1 MQSENLSNM
10 VNLSSLLLKY
20 NNFSKVENDI
30 FLYIDRI
37 LENAFEIHKKH
48 AEANKELA
56 ALDDQIAVKQKYLHK
71 VVTSHNSESPAK
83 KRKVQS
89 LDSSLSAC
97 KENVSILEDS
107 TFFPHK
113 SDSDVSSKLEQ
124 NIIDSDEPFFA
135 LTQTPPS
142 PGPPVREALSPRNDA
157 CSKPSTARTKL
168 LFGEEIKSPKKII
181 RESKLA
187 NRLNAVEASSGY
199 RVKPIVPSTVTPTST
214 GKWTGKKGK
223 LESPSSVEHTPTGL
237 KRFYSLTDGK
247 QRFRQAKLNF
257 PRQNNHSPGNEPD
270 QTVND
275 TLFSDFVVPT
285 PPSVANK
292 SKMLRSLR
300 MKKQSSM
307 ISRGHGDRSAAKESS
322 LTTASATTGDDCKR
336 DLSQEEDINQTYCSG
351 VESIHHTVK
360 DLSVN
365 IKQEPDSQKA
375 KQPPAF
381 KRTDLATNQQRIRN
395 EDSESNEI
403 ILIRTPSQ
411 QSIITVVESQHEN
424 DEFITELH
432 NEQANRMREPAGK
445 GMNSILCNNVQRTT
459 HDFGGGPSGGNN
471 PLYKHNLEPL
481 REVLCNDCMKLY
493 KFYTARGI
501 SNDAALSKLTRN
513 CRGCRTA
520 QLHHTPPG
528 FWDPDFLPT
537 PQ

>member
-1 MQSENLSNM
+1 M
-10 VNLSSLLLKY
+10 VNLCSLLLKY
-20 NNFSKVENDI
+20 NNFSKVEDDI

-48 AEANKELA
+48 AEANKQLA
-56 ALDDQIAVKQKYLHK
+56 ALDEQIADKQKYLPNIC
-71 VVTSHNSESPAK
+71 VNLHNSQSPIK

-142 PGPPVREALSPRNDA
+142 PAPPVRDALSPQNHLSA
-157 CSKPSTARTKL
+157 KLSTARTKL
-168 LFGEEIKSPKKII
+168 LFGDEIKSPKKII
-181 RESKLA
+181 RESKFG
-187 NRLNAVEASSGY
+187 NRLYAAEASPGFG
-199 RVKPIVPSTVTPTST
+199 VKPSGPSTVTPTST

-223 LESPSSVEHTPTGL
+223 LEDNSSVEHTPTGL
-237 KRFYSLTDGK
+237 KRFHSLNDGN

-257 PRQNNHSPGNEPD
+257 PRQNKHSPGNELD

-300 MKKQSSM
+300 MRKQSSM
-307 ISRGHGDRSAAKESS
+307 ISKGQNVRSAAKASS
-322 LTTASATTGDDCKR
+322 LATASTTTSDDCKR

-351 VESIHHTVK
+351 VESIHHITT
-360 DLSVN
+360 DLSVK
-365 IKQEPDSQKA
+365 IKQEPKSQQG
-375 KQPPAF
+375 KQRPAI
-381 KRTDLATNQQRIRN
+381 KRTDFAMNQQRISN

-403 ILIRTPSQ
+403 ILVRTPSQ
-411 QSIITVVESQHEN
+411 QSIITVVESQQEN

-432 NEQANRMREPAGK
+432 NEQAKRMREPAGK
-445 GMNSILCNNVQRTT
+445 GMNSVLSNNIQRTN

-471 PLYKHNLEPL
+471 HQYNRSFEQL
-481 REVLCNDCMKLY
+481 RAALCNDCMKLY
-493 KFYTARGI
+493 KFHTARGI

-513 CRGCRTA
+513 CRGCRMA